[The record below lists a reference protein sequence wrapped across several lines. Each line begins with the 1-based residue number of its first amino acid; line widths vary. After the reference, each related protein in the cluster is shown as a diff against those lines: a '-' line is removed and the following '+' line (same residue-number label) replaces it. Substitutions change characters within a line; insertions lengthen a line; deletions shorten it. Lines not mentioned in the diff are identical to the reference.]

1 MSHSDIKH
9 GSTQHM
15 TSIVSLDLQLIINL
29 EFKEVIEFE
38 NKVLREVEEE
48 EREFYMHMH
57 VPSPS
62 DAD

>member
-1 MSHSDIKH
+1 
-9 GSTQHM
+9 M
-15 TSIVSLDLQLIINL
+15 TSVVSLDLQLIINL

-38 NKVLREVEEE
+38 DKVLREVEEE